1 MARSAIL
8 AIRIVSNSTDAERGI
23 DRAERAVGKLGR
35 SAARETV
42 SLQRMNQ
49 QFDRMSSAVLKVG
62 ALGTAALSATSRVA
76 GLVQAMAP
84 LAGFA
89 VLLPGAM
96 TGAAA
101 GVATFKVATSG
112 LGDALKA
119 SAKGTA
125 EFAEA
130 TKDMPAPMREAAA
143 AMAKVNEE
151 FKPTKRAVQEAF
163 WSGMSGQISRL
174 AGTYMPQVNRGM
186 TGLARSTNRL
196 VRGLA
201 DGAEQGARFG
211 AVEASFRATQ
221 RVVDSLVPAM
231 APLARG
237 MSQIVR
243 ASADLAP
250 AFSGAERLGVRFEQW
265 AQRISTDGSLKRWL
279 DGAVDA
285 AKALGSVFEGAGRIV
300 SGVFKAAADANG
312 GNALK
317 GLADSLKKV
326 GDAINRPEIQTKLRD
341 AFRRANEVVSKVVDL
356 FVRLLPYVVD
366 MAPYV
371 MALAAAWKVFAA
383 AAAAWK
389 AVKMVSEMDK
399 LTGALKALFTGPIG
413 WVILGVLAIAAAFIW
428 AYKNSETFRQFVDTA
443 VQAVSKKLGEL
454 VMWLQETFGP
464 AWEAIKAKASE
475 WGLRLLQ
482 AAQDAWAK
490 LQEVWAW
497 LVETFGPVWEALK
510 RAASA
515 WGAVAVAAFGWLWQK
530 AQEVWAWV
538 QENLVPLW
546 DEVKGPLL
554 VLVRSAVA
562 GFAQML
568 YSAAALA
575 KWIAENLGPAWDKVR
590 PAVEFLGRVV
600 GQQMMSAG
608 YAIKAVID
616 VVQWLKDMFDA
627 ARGAGA
633 SIGGAISGA
642 LSGAIGW
649 IRSAIRWAEQLRSAL
664 ANMPGPVGG
673 LASLFG
679 SGGMFAKV
687 AVQSTLPEVGMPFYM
702 TASALTFPSAPVA
715 TRLRTGPTYVYNV
728 TVEGAIDPAT
738 TARHIEGILARSARR
753 DGRAIAGAST
763 LWGAAA

>member
-8 AIRIVSNSTDAERGI
+8 AIRIVSNSTDAERGL
-23 DRAERAVGKLGR
+23 DKTSRAVDKLGK
-35 SAARETV
+35 SAAREAV
-42 SLQRMNQ
+42 SVQRMNQ
-49 QFDRMSSAVLKVG
+49 QFDRMSTAALKVG
-62 ALGTAALSATSRVA
+62 ALGTAAMSATSRVA

-89 VLLPGAM
+89 AVLPGALVA
-96 TGAAA
+96 GAA
-101 GVATFKVATSG
+101 GMATFKVATSG
-112 LGDALKA
+112 LSDALKA
-119 SAKGTA
+119 SAKGA
-125 EFAEA
+125 KEFEEA
-130 TKDMPAPMREAAA
+130 TADMAPAMRDSVRE
-143 AMAKVNEE
+143 MVKVNEQ
-151 FKPTKRAVQEAF
+151 FGPTKRATQEAF
-163 WSGMSGQISRL
+163 WSGMSG
-174 AGTYMPQVNRGM
+174 A
-186 TGLARSTNRL
+186 

-201 DGAEQGARFG
+201 TAYLPQVHKGMVGLAESSNRFARALADGLTQGAKFG

-221 RVVDSLVPAM
+221 RIVDSLTPAM

-237 MSQIVR
+237 LSAIVK
-243 ASADLAP
+243 ASADLIP
-250 AFSGAERLGVRFEQW
+250 GFSGAEQMGARFEAW

-341 AFRRANEVVSKVVDL
+341 AFRRANEMVSKVVDL
-356 FVRLLPYVVD
+356 FVKLLPFIVD

-383 AAAAWK
+383 ATALWK
-389 AVKMVSEMDK
+389 GAQMVKDM
-399 LTGALKALFTGPIG
+399 GGLFTAIKGFASGPVG
-413 WVILGVLAIAAAFIW
+413 WVILAIVAIGAAFVY
-428 AYKNSETFRQFVDTA
+428 AYKNSEEFRNVVDT
-443 VQAVSKKLGEL
+443 VVRAVSKKLGEL
-454 VMWLQETFGP
+454 WQWLQDTFGP
-464 AWEAIKAKASE
+464 IWDAIKAKASE
-475 WGLRLLQ
+475 WGPVLLK
-482 AAQDAWAK
+482 AAQDAWGK

-510 RAASA
+510 QAASA

-538 QENLVPLW
+538 QENLVPIW

-554 VLVRSAVA
+554 VLVRSAVS

-568 YSAAALA
+568 YAAAALA

-600 GQQMMSAG
+600 GQHMMSAG
-608 YAIKAVID
+608 YAIRAVIY

-649 IRSAIRWAEQLRSAL
+649 IQSAIRWAGRLRSAL
-664 ANMPGPVGG
+664 SNMPGPIGG
-673 LASLFG
+673 MASLFG

-702 TASALTFPSAPVA
+702 TAAALTFPSAPVA